1 MVNRWFN
8 GLTWFSEDKLVVELK
23 YEKNDLREAG
33 EILQELGLRLSRN
46 SKYVIGMQG
55 LYYNLFE

>member
-8 GLTWFSEDKLVVELK
+8 GLTGFSEDKLVVELK
-23 YEKNDLREAG
+23 YEKKDVREAG